1 MNIRKNDTVKIIKG
15 KDRGKS
21 GRVLQVVKKDED
33 RLMVTVEGL
42 NLRYK
47 HLRPRRDRE
56 KGQRIMFPAL
66 MDATNVMLV
75 CPKCGK
81 ATRIGFQINAEK
93 SELTREK
100 KQRICK
106 KCSAVI

>member
-1 MNIRKNDTVKIIKG
+1 MNIKKNDTVKIIKG
-15 KDRGKS
+15 KDRGKT
-21 GRVLQVVKKDED
+21 GRVLQVVEKDGEVK
-33 RLMVTVEGL
+33 VTVEGL
-42 NLRYK
+42 NLCYK
-47 HLRPRRDRE
+47 HLRPRRGGE

-66 MDATNVMLV
+66 MDSAKVMMV

-81 ATRIGFQINAEK
+81 ATRLGRLVSSEK

-106 KCSAVI
+106 KCKAVI

>member
-1 MNIRKNDTVKIIKG
+1 MIKKNDNVKIIKG
-15 KDRGKS
+15 KDRGKN
-21 GRVLQVVKKDED
+21 GRVLQVVKREEKY
-33 RLMVTVEGL
+33 LVSVEGL

-47 HLRPRRDRE
+47 HLRPRKDRE

-66 MDATNVMLV
+66 MDSSNVMIV

-81 ATRIGFQINAEK
+81 ASRIGFKINVEK

-100 KQRICK
+100 KQRVCK
-106 KCSAVI
+106 KCGAVV